1 MRLLIS
7 TILTMIHHS
16 MRSDIS
22 MLYKHQ
28 QEALSKIQNGS
39 ILLGGVGTGKSRTAL
54 AYYFEKVCGGSLEP
68 FEIPKRFV
76 KLIII
81 TTAKKRDSKEWENE
95 LAPFLLDMNKDDI
108 IIDSWNNISKYI
120 KEKHAFFIF
129 DEQRVP
135 GKGSWSKSFLMISK
149 SNEWI
154 LLTATPGDTWM
165 DYVPI
170 MIANGFYKN
179 RSDFIHQHVVYKRFA
194 KFPIIDHYVNVR
206 KLYKIRDDITVKM
219 EFHKVTKPH
228 DIFIDVN
235 YDKDSYLTIM
245 RSKWDVFNNK
255 PFDNISSMMYAARKI
270 INSDSSRIDALFN
283 ILTTLTVGAIIFY
296 NYTYELNIIKQVCE
310 DAGINYTQWNGQ
322 KHQEP
327 LDLSN
332 KNNVYIV
339 QYSAGA
345 EGWECTSTNTIIF
358 YSQTYSYKILTQAKG
373 RVDRLNTSYEDLVYY
388 HLISNSP
395 LDRGI
400 RLCLKRKER
409 FNETK
414 FICSEGY

>member
-1 MRLLIS
+1 
-7 TILTMIHHS
+7 
-16 MRSDIS
+16 
-22 MLYKHQ
+22 
-28 QEALSKIQNGS
+28 
-39 ILLGGVGTGKSRTAL
+39 
-54 AYYFEKVCGGSLEP
+54 
-68 FEIPKRFV
+68 
-76 KLIII
+76 
-81 TTAKKRDSKEWENE
+81 
-95 LAPFLLDMNKDDI
+95 
-108 IIDSWNNISKYI
+108 
-120 KEKHAFFIF
+120 
-129 DEQRVP
+129 
-135 GKGSWSKSFLMISK
+135 
-149 SNEWI
+149 
-154 LLTATPGDTWM
+154 
-165 DYVPI
+165 
-170 MIANGFYKN
+170 
-179 RSDFIHQHVVYKRFA
+179 
-194 KFPIIDHYVNVR
+194 
-206 KLYKIRDDITVKM
+206 
-219 EFHKVTKPH
+219 
-228 DIFIDVN
+228 
-235 YDKDSYLTIM
+235 
-245 RSKWDVFNNK
+245 
-255 PFDNISSMMYAARKI
+255 MYAARKI